1 MDTIDELIASGADVN
16 IVGADDV
23 MPLTLAHSLD
33 ESFFEK
39 QRIVDTLLQ
48 RYTMKHSPPCN
59 KPFSFTD
66 NF

>member
-33 ESFFEK
+33 ETIFEK
-39 QRIVDTLLQ
+39 PRIIDTLLQ
-48 RYTMKHSPPCN
+48 RYTIKNSPPCN
-59 KPFSFTD
+59 KPFAFTD